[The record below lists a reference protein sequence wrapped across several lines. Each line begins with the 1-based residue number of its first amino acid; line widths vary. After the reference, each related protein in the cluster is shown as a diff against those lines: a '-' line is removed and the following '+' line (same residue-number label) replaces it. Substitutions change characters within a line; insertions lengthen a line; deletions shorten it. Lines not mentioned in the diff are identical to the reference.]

1 MNWVRDKNIFKKLK
15 LFKMI
20 FEAEMPLFFL
30 IKYRKNK
37 EKRERELPNS
47 VLYAT
52 YICLHFNYTLCYK
65 KSQQF

>member
-1 MNWVRDKNIFKKLK
+1 
-15 LFKMI
+15 
-20 FEAEMPLFFL
+20 MPLFFL

-52 YICLHFNYTLCYK
+52 YICLQFNYTLCYK